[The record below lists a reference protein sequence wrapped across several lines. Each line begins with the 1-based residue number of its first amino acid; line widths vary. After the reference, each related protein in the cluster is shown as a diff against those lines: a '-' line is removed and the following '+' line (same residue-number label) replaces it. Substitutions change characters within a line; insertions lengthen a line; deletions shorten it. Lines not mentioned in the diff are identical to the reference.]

1 MANNISILIET
12 VTKGE
17 AQVKGLMTSVQA
29 GFNKGKLAVEAFN
42 AAAGN
47 GQKTIQGMTRGV
59 TDLVKAY
66 VGISAAQQAFTG
78 MIGILKK
85 SEQAQFGLQ
94 SSVQAANREFKNT
107 GTLESWES
115 TIKGLSKELVVYSE
129 SSLKNA
135 VSKTVDMTKRLGLGA
150 DQMTEVIRRTADL
163 SAGKTELE
171 GGIERVTAALRGEAE
186 ASEFLGLT
194 LNETYVKAWYDAHN
208 ATGQAWKDLNDIQK
222 AQVRYQVFLEQ
233 TNATQGKAAESAKTF
248 SGALQLIQKEIED
261 AVTNN
266 KDLAASMT
274 DVARFLRENSAAIG
288 SMATDLIQ
296 LTASVAQFAI
306 EWKEV
311 IKVMGALWLAGK
323 GVAFIASMVKGLGAA
338 LAVLRLPALVQ
349 LGTAASGAATAIT
362 GLAGVMTGGLAVA
375 AAASL
380 IPIGMVIY
388 KFWELIEVEKLAAE
402 ASKEKASIEEK
413 ANKKAQE
420 VGKTLGLQI
429 TSLDQFNKLV
439 KEGKVVWDNQTQS
452 WQKGKQ
458 ALTEVTKTTGLTEEA
473 MKTLTEKVKA
483 LGDAYD
489 DVRSQVSDAFD
500 LAAQKTQLL
509 ATNEKQASEALINIG
524 REKMRALVQLAE
536 QEASEKQRILLASG
550 ANVKQQAEVEK
561 QINQALINA
570 KIAALKG
577 YRDKLTAAIQFQLAE
592 EKRYGAEVLRLQ
604 KEIAS
609 SRMTYDEKVREF
621 KRKFMSE
628 EQVWIDKQK
637 QAYDTLNAAHLAFA
651 QAKTPEELQKAA
663 ELAKKSMEQAEGIAS
678 EVKEGEQVVISLG
691 QGVEA
696 AMKIMQPAQQ
706 LLEQSMQRLVELNQ
720 KDQEGAK
727 QSGEAHMQELQK
739 VSSKIDQLNQQKI
752 DITAEI
758 KVDSSA
764 IDAKLAELN
773 GKITTSTHII
783 YEQTVKQSATG
794 GPVAFAQG
802 GWNRLRGRLAGYGGG
817 DRIRALLEAGEF
829 VVRKEAVSKYGAG
842 LFSAL
847 NAMKINVADFVASAM
862 PSIPRF
868 AAGGPVAP
876 ASYGTLRLQ
885 AGGVELPV
893 QVAGPRGR
901 EMVREFEKALQKERL
916 VRGR

>member
-17 AQVKGLMTSVQA
+17 AQVKGLMNSVQA
-29 GFNKGKLAVEAFN
+29 GFAKGKLAVEAFN
-42 AAAGN
+42 SAAGT
-47 GQKTIQGMTRGV
+47 GQKTIQGMTSGV
-59 TDLVKAY
+59 SDLVKAY
-66 VGISAAQQAFTG
+66 VGISAAQQAFGG
-78 MIGILKK
+78 MIDILKK
-85 SEQAQFGLQ
+85 GEQAQFALQ
-94 SSVQAANREFKNT
+94 ASVQTANREFKNT
-107 GTLESWES
+107 GSLEFWES
-115 TIKGLSKELVVYSE
+115 TIKGLSKELQVYSE
-129 SSLKNA
+129 SALRNA

-150 DQMTEVIRRTADL
+150 DQMAVVIKRTADL
-163 SAGKTELE
+163 SAGKTDLE

-194 LNETYVKAWYDAHN
+194 LNETYVKSWYDAHN
-208 ATGQAWKDLNDIQK
+208 ATGQAWKDLTDMQK

-233 TNATQGKAAESAKTF
+233 TNATQGRAAESAKTF
-248 SGALQLIQKEIED
+248 GGALQLVQKEIED

-266 KDLAASMT
+266 KDLAKAMQ
-274 DVARFLRENSAAIG
+274 DVANFIRQNSAAIG
-288 SMATDLIQ
+288 SMASDLIQ

-306 EWKEV
+306 EWQAV
-311 IKVMGALWLAGK
+311 IEVMGALWLAGK
-323 GVAFIASMVKGLGAA
+323 GVGFITSMVKGLSAA

-349 LGTAASGAATAIT
+349 LGTAASSAATALT

-375 AAASL
+375 AAGLSIYTAQ
-380 IPIGMVIY
+380 VIY
-388 KFWELIEVEKLAAE
+388 KFFELIEVQKLAAE
-402 ASKEKASIEEK
+402 ASKERIAIEDK

-420 VGKTLGLQI
+420 IGKTLGIEVTTLA
-429 TSLDQFNKLV
+429 QFNKLI
-439 KEGKVVWDNQTQS
+439 KEGKVVWDSQTQS

-458 ALTEVTKTTGLTEEA
+458 ALTETAKVTGLTEEA
-473 MKTLTEKVKA
+473 MKSLTEKVKA
-483 LGDAYD
+483 MGDAYA
-489 DVRSQVSDAFD
+489 DVRGKVADAFD
-500 LAAQKTQLL
+500 FAEQRTQLL
-509 ATNEKQASEALINIG
+509 ATNEKQASEAILNIG
-524 REKMRALVQLAE
+524 REKMRSLIQLAE

-550 ANVKQQAEVEK
+550 ATVKQQAEVEK
-561 QINQALINA
+561 QINQGLIDT
-570 KIAALKG
+570 KIAALKT
-577 YRDKLTAAIQFQLAE
+577 YRDKLTSAIQFQVSE
-592 EKRYGAEVLRLQ
+592 EKRYAAEVARIQ
-604 KEIAS
+604 KEIAA
-609 SRMTYDEKVREF
+609 SRMTYDEKVREL
-621 KRKFMSE
+621 KRKLMTE
-628 EQVWIDKQK
+628 EQVWVDKQK

-663 ELAKKSMEQAEGIAS
+663 ELAKKAMEQAEGIAT
-678 EVKEGEQVVISLG
+678 EVKQGEQTVISLG

-706 LLEQSMQRLVELNQ
+706 LIEQSMQRLVELNQ

-727 QSGEAHMQELQK
+727 ASGQAHMEELGK
-739 VSSKIDQLNQQKI
+739 VSSKIDELNKQKI

-764 IDAKLAELN
+764 VDAKLAELN
-773 GKITTSTHII
+773 GKTTTSTHII
-783 YEQTVKQSATG
+783 YEQTVQQSASG

-802 GWNRLRGRLAGYGGG
+802 GWNRLRGKLSGYGGG

-829 VVRKEAVSKYGAG
+829 VIRKEAVSKYGAG

-847 NAMKINVADFVASAM
+847 NAMKLNVADLVANAM

-876 ASYGTLRLQ
+876 SNYGTLRLE

-901 EMVREFEKALQKERL
+901 EMVRDFEKALQKERL